1 MSFLAGREEPVR
13 GGGLNN
19 LVSGPGLSPDGP
31 NNWAGPGGMGPPTGQ
46 GDWAASMHDS
56 NFNANGHIGLSDYF
70 NPTLSPAT
78 ARALIQSNNNL
89 IGHAGGVQ
97 SVNMGMFFGVVNA
110 FQLLTNAWR

>member
-1 MSFLAGREEPVR
+1 
-13 GGGLNN
+13 
-19 LVSGPGLSPDGP
+19 
-31 NNWAGPGGMGPPTGQ
+31 
-46 GDWAASMHDS
+46 MHDY
-56 NFNANGHIGLSDYF
+56 NFNANGHIGIGDYF

-97 SVNMGMFFGVVNA
+97 SVKMGLFFGVVNA